1 MTKKQKTNGC
11 KLTAQ
16 CIGIVL
22 IVFALGMF
30 IGYACNY
37 QDVIANFF
45 TGQNTDRTHVVHNS
59 SKIAE
64 HGVRVGYY
72 VLGTTENE
80 KYTIEFNDEIK
91 QGDNNLYSTTGM
103 FTNNSDTHFTTVE
116 LNFSLLD
123 KDNNKVGDIHAYCD
137 GLNPGQTWAF
147 KTDYLQNSEL
157 SSQPVSAILDD
168 VIYTLS

>member
-1 MTKKQKTNGC
+1 MTKNKKTEGR

-16 CIGIVL
+16 CLGIVL

-37 QDVIANFF
+37 QDIIANFF
-45 TGQNTDRTHVVHNS
+45 TGQNTDRTHVIHNS
-59 SKIAE
+59 STMAE

-80 KYTIEFNDEIK
+80 KYTVEFNDKIK
-91 QGDNNLYSTTGM
+91 EENDNFYYTAGI
-103 FTNNSDTHFTTVE
+103 FTNNSDEHFTTVE
-116 LNFSLLD
+116 LNFSLID
-123 KDNNKVGDIHAYCD
+123 KNNNKVGDIHAYCD
-137 GLNPGQTWAF
+137 GLNSGQTWAF
-147 KTDYLQNSEL
+147 KTDSLQKSEL
-157 SSQPVSAILDD
+157 YSQPISVILDD